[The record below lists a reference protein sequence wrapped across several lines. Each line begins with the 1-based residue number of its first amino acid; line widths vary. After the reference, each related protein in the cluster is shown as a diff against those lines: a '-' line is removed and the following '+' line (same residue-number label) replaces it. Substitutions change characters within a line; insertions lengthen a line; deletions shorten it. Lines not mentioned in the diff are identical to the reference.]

1 MPLRSG
7 HVSIPFA
14 RRERQ
19 ALCTAALEAGPEAPT
34 LCEGWTVRDLVCH
47 LLVRERVPWAAPGI
61 VIPALAGLADRAT
74 ASLRRRPFVLLV
86 ERLADTRRTPLA
98 IDGVE
103 RAVNTLELFVHHE
116 DIRRG
121 RPGWAPRALD
131 PADEAELWRQLSGM
145 GRLLA
150 RPAGVPVVIS
160 DGSRTA
166 TLRRGPEPVTI
177 TGPVGELTMFLFGRH
192 ELGSLSFD
200 GPPDAVAKVR
210 SASFGM

>member
-1 MPLRSG
+1 M
-7 HVSIPFA
+7 SIPFA

-19 ALCTAALEAGPEAPT
+19 ALCTSALEAGPEAPT

-47 LLVRERVPWAAPGI
+47 LLVRERMPWAAPGL
-61 VIPALAGLADRAT
+61 VIPALSRLTERAA

-98 IDGVE
+98 IDGLE
-103 RAVNTLELFVHHE
+103 RAVNTLEFFVHHE

-121 RPGWAPRALD
+121 QPGWTPRDLA

-150 RPAGVPVVIS
+150 RPAGVPLVVS
-160 DGSRTA
+160 AGTRTA
-166 TLRRGPEPVTI
+166 TLRRGAEPVTI
-177 TGPVGELTMFLFGRH
+177 TGPVGELTMFLFGRR
-192 ELGSLSFD
+192 EVGELSFD